1 MVKKKSKEEKETNK
15 KSFKKNQA
23 ILTLFILLFPV
34 LVLAMSGMVTDW
46 VLKISLFFYEA
57 VLLKNFINDHYTGRE

>member
-23 ILTLFILLFPV
+23 ILTLFILLFPI

-57 VLLKNFINDHYTGRE
+57 ILLKNFIDDHYAGRE